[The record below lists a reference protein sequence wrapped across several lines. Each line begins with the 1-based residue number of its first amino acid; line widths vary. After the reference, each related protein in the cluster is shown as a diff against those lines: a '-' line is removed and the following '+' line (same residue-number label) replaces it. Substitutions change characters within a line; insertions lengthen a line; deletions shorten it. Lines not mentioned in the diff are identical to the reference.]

1 MLPTNEFKL
10 NVRPLWRPPMMQ
22 PAKHTTALQA
32 SWITGAHSRS
42 APGRA
47 ALACNPG
54 VRALRG
60 HACSARRR
68 CRSPRL
74 SVRLEMRP
82 TEPPRIHTAAQCA
95 GTAAQREPLARP
107 STHSG
112 LQPADA
118 RPASRIRHSHAPCG
132 RAPPVTPH
140 PRPDRCRLLACCR
153 ARASCRQQRAPAA
166 GSLASHATLP
176 HTPTPATASRAGRR
190 CAALAEAAARQRA
203 LAAAH
208 CSPFLRSASLQHP
221 LRARSAA
228 QAATAFSGAAWR
240 LPVCQDLPTWV
251 QKVHIVR
258 HTRSYAQALRN
269 FASAAAPQ
277 SSILARCLWP
287 QLVNHMYQSGPH
299 AKQHTCC
306 LGGTSCLRCC
316 WTASPGPRTS
326 PRRRSRRCS
335 GCTCS
340 PAPLVSSG
348 ARAPAAADNPPH
360 CRSRA
365 PRGADVGIKARG
377 RHSARTPAPASGRAA
392 IPGARVCR
400 QSPDAARTSGAGAA
414 SAGRACR

>member
-1 MLPTNEFKL
+1 
-10 NVRPLWRPPMMQ
+10 MQ

-54 VRALRG
+54 VRALRTG

-153 ARASCRQQRAPAA
+153 ARASCRQQHAPAA

-176 HTPTPATASRAGRR
+176 HTPTPATASRAGRQ
-190 CAALAEAAARQRA
+190 CAALAGRGRCAAARACCRPLQPVPALRLAPAPSLSTLSCASDHSTFRRGLA
-203 LAAAH
+203 LAGV
-208 CSPFLRSASLQHP
+208 
-221 LRARSAA
+221 
-228 QAATAFSGAAWR
+228 SG
-240 LPVCQDLPTWV
+240 PTHIV

-269 FASAAAPQ
+269 FASAAAP
-277 SSILARCLWP
+277 
-287 QLVNHMYQSGPH
+287 
-299 AKQHTCC
+299 
-306 LGGTSCLRCC
+306 
-316 WTASPGPRTS
+316 
-326 PRRRSRRCS
+326 
-335 GCTCS
+335 
-340 PAPLVSSG
+340 
-348 ARAPAAADNPPH
+348 
-360 CRSRA
+360 
-365 PRGADVGIKARG
+365 
-377 RHSARTPAPASGRAA
+377 
-392 IPGARVCR
+392 
-400 QSPDAARTSGAGAA
+400 
-414 SAGRACR
+414 